1 MTPPEPTN
9 EFLYQMM
16 RQIEDGY
23 QQGHR
28 RLREDLVSLEARHY
42 STEKELNNLREQF
55 IAFKSTPVDI
65 TNISYTTRTMVAIV
79 VGTIG
84 IVGSL
89 WKLNSTLDDTRKEL
103 RMLQTTVTDFMIN
116 ERRKTQ

>member
-1 MTPPEPTN
+1 MAPSEPTN

-16 RQIEDGY
+16 RQIEESY

-28 RLREDLVSLEARHY
+28 RLRDDFTILENRHY
-42 STEKELNNLREQF
+42 SSDRSLEELRLQF
-55 IAFKSTPVDI
+55 VAFKSTPVDI
-65 TNISYTTRTMVAIV
+65 TNISYTTRTVVAIV
-79 VGTIG
+79 IATIG

-103 RMLQTTVTDFMIN
+103 RMLQVQVTDFMIN
-116 ERRKTQ
+116 QRKTQ